1 MSFDLFDITASS
13 MSAQRTQMD
22 TISSNIANANTTR
35 NARGEKEVYKKKEV
49 TFQAVYKDRLQN
61 NGSQTPTANFVA
73 GATPNG
79 AFLNGG
85 ITFGNNSTT
94 CQGVEVAGITDSKE
108 PYRTIYDPA
117 HPDADEN
124 GMVTLP
130 NVNIVEEMVNM
141 VNASKAYEASA
152 TIANTAKTMMQAAL
166 GI

>member
-22 TISSNIANANTTR
+22 TISINIANANTTR

-61 NGSQTPTANFVA
+61 NGPMPSANFVA

-130 NVNIVEEMVNM
+130 NVNVVEEMVNM